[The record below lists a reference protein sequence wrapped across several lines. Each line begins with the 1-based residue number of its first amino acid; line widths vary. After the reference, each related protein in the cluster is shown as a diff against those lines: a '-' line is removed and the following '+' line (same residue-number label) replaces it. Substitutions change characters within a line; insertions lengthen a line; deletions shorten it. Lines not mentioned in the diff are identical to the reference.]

1 MPHFVRPI
9 MSKRL
14 SRLASHV
21 ALALAGACIAPLA
34 LAQVSVSAPWIRA
47 TVPAQKTAGAFMQI
61 KSAKAARLVGV
72 STPVAGRAELHQM
85 SMDGQTMRMHAVDG
99 VDLPANQPV
108 NLASGGYHIMLFDLQ
123 RQLKDGD
130 QVPLTLRVV
139 DAGGKLDNVTVQVPV
154 KPIGYVAH

>member
-1 MPHFVRPI
+1 

-14 SRLASHV
+14 RHLV
-21 ALALAGACIAPLA
+21 LALASMCAVPLA
-34 LAQVSVSAPWIRA
+34 LAQVSVGAPWIRA

-61 KSAKAARLVGV
+61 KSVKAARLVGV
-72 STPVAGRAELHQM
+72 STPVAGRTELHRM

-108 NLASGGYHIMLFDLQ
+108 DLASGGYHIMLFDLQ

-139 DAGGKLDNVTVQVPV
+139 DAGGKQENVTVQVPV
-154 KPIGYVAH
+154 KPIGYVAPAAAH